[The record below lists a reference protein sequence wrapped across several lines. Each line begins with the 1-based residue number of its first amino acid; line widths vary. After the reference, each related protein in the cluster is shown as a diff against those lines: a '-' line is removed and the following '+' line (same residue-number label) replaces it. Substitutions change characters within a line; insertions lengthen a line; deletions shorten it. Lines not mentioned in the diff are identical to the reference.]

1 MYKMLGLWVW
11 QFGYYYQLLI
21 TQWNKQP
28 HKHKH
33 CCSSIQRRNLHM
45 LTLLSHAIL
54 LSSISHRNILT
65 SAFLTYTVQCNINEM
80 ATQTIRQPAALSKI

>member
-1 MYKMLGLWVW
+1 
-11 QFGYYYQLLI
+11 
-21 TQWNKQP
+21 
-28 HKHKH
+28 
-33 CCSSIQRRNLHM
+33 M